1 MDNLKGTDLAIIAH
15 KLLVVESEWQQ
26 EKSILLREV
35 RRLQEEVGLVTRRYE
50 REIEDLVSRL
60 QERTPPPVPVREKEE
75 EEEEEREEEEE
86 GEEEEA
92 VESRSRRIVFA
103 RYPDLIAWSESS
115 VSVEEWEEEIR
126 LLEDPA
132 RKAIMVKKRGGG
144 QVEVELL
151 LRTGEAED
159 WEMMRME
166 FKAWMVRNGYRYWQ
180 RAAMEQG
187 KNGKRWDEKVR
198 RYALQRNGLKYML
211 E

>member
-1 MDNLKGTDLAIIAH
+1 MDDPKGTHLAVIAH
-15 KLLVVESEWQQ
+15 ELLAVESEWQR
-26 EKSILLREV
+26 EKLILLREV
-35 RRLQEEVGLVTRRYE
+35 RRLREEVDSVTRRYE

-60 QERTPPPVPVREKEE
+60 QGRTPPPVPVREKEVEESEEE
-75 EEEEEREEEEE
+75 EEEEERE
-86 GEEEEA
+86 GRA
-92 VESRSRRIVFA
+92 VERRSRRIVFA

-115 VSVEEWEEEIR
+115 VGVEEWEEEIR

-151 LRTGEAED
+151 LRTGEPED

-166 FKAWMVRNGYRYWQ
+166 FKTWMVRNGYRYWQ

-187 KNGKRWDEKVR
+187 KNRKGWDEKVR